1 VNSKTRFSYK
11 SVLSFRMDQD
21 LRDELAMVEKAIAER
36 SDKEPAGDYY
46 FKRIAIQKELQKRG
60 KWDHNPRR
68 R

>member
-11 SVLSFRMDQD
+11 SVLSFRMDQE
-21 LRDELAMVEKAIAER
+21 LRDELAMVEKAIAEK
-36 SDKEPAGDYY
+36 SSAEPVGDYY

-60 KWDHNPRR
+60 KWDYNPRR